1 MKDGR
6 KTTQAE
12 RIEIAQWTIA
22 NELNYVEATK
32 HFDVSYGQVY
42 AWVKKFKRGGESSLA
57 DRRGKAKENNDQL
70 TELEKKDL
78 EIKRLKARLEYV
90 STEAAVLKKLQEI
103 ERRNAA
109 QTSNIRP
116 FNNSHKK

>member
-6 KTTQAE
+6 KTTHAE

-42 AWVKKFKRGGESSLA
+42 AWVKKFKQGGESSLA
-57 DRRGKAKENNDQL
+57 DRRGKAKEDNGQL

-109 QTSNIRP
+109 QTSNIKP
-116 FNNSHKK
+116 FNSSHKK

>member
-1 MKDGR
+1 M
-6 KTTQAE
+6 
-12 RIEIAQWTIA
+12 